1 MKQRLLREV
10 VRFHAIFRAVAP
22 FLPNR
27 VVRILRRLKTGVAA
41 NRIVRFALRRPMPD
55 RRRPSTEV
63 KRLFDD
69 GFYGLLTGSH
79 ESRDELLAH
88 YRRFGW
94 QSGLD
99 PHPLF
104 DVRFYLEQ
112 AEQKG
117 VEVEGDPFEHY
128 LGGGWAMGLEPNN
141 VFDGAWYS
149 ASVSL
154 VGSCPLAHYLDH
166 GQWSGRPT
174 SPSLARALLPGSRP
188 TEESISPAASI
199 PRPESGV
206 RLLTVDFWD
215 TLVVRT
221 RPSDSAKL
229 ATARRIASELRLAV
243 SAFAVMNRRVRI
255 EAELAASTDHEEYEI
270 TSVISKLICELS
282 EGSHREM
289 VDRIVAAEVA
299 DECRHTRLQPEVA
312 HYLNEVRAT
321 PGGPKVAILSDFYM
335 KASELRTILRSHG
348 IDFEESLVI
357 SSCEHLASKRLGTL
371 YPLVHTMFGISPEQ
385 HLHIGDNP
393 HSDVGMAMDSGA
405 QAFLFSVDREYPGP
419 GKLSKEWFASGPFDE
434 GCSRVGSLLAGDK
447 NRSLPEKRALFA
459 GARNAFLPLAL
470 VFAAAQRANERGL
483 DRVFYVSREG
493 AFLAELHRWVRDE
506 HPELNFPHPLR
517 LEVSRRSTFGPSLTR
532 IDGPSLDRLWSQY
545 PNQSMNG
552 LLRSLGVEPTL
563 FEDGLRRFDL
573 DPDDL
578 IHDIRSNAR
587 VREFLADREVHEA
600 LLEKLS
606 LSREC
611 LIDYLRDRGLTTD
624 EVLVVDLGWR
634 GTIQDNLAH
643 VLNEVHFHGVY
654 LGLFP
659 YLNKQVKNVSKEG
672 LAFDGNLGA
681 AFDHVSPPA
690 VLESPLTPDI
700 PSAVGYL
707 RLTDGRVR
715 VIFEAEEGRA
725 VHLITSFQDGVR
737 MSLPYLVDHF
747 VANGYDFNLLSIAS
761 EAFVKRY
768 YTDPDPGVA
777 DIWFGSAHDDTF
789 GASNLTPFEKRF
801 DPSSIYRAAGDL
813 TKIEAA
819 IESGWP
825 LGYMKWL
832 PAHSAALT
840 YVMRRW

>member
-1 MKQRLLREV
+1 M
-10 VRFHAIFRAVAP
+10 A
-22 FLPNR
+22 
-27 VVRILRRLKTGVAA
+27 
-41 NRIVRFALRRPMPD
+41 D
-55 RRRPSTEV
+55 RRRPSAEV
-63 KRLFDD
+63 KRLFDEK
-69 GFYGLLTGSH
+69 FYGLQTGSH

-104 DVRFYLEQ
+104 DVRFYLGR

-117 VEVEGDPFEHY
+117 VVVEGDPFEHY
-128 LGGGWAMGLEPNN
+128 LGGGWAMGLEPNS

-149 ASVSL
+149 ASVFL
-154 VGSCPLAHYLDH
+154 VGSCPLVHYLDH
-166 GQWSGRPT
+166 GQWSGLPT
-174 SPSLARALLPGSRP
+174 SPALERALLPVSRP
-188 TEESISPAASI
+188 TEESTAPVASI
-199 PRPESGV
+199 TRPDPGI
-206 RLLTVDFWD
+206 RLLTLDFWD

-229 ATARRIASELRLAV
+229 ATARRIMGELNLAV
-243 SAFAVMNRRVRI
+243 SALEVMDRRVRI
-255 EAELAASTDHEEYEI
+255 EAELAASTAHEEYEI
-270 TSVISKLICELS
+270 SSVISKLIGELS
-282 EGSHREM
+282 DGSH
-289 VDRIVAAEVA
+289 VDLVGRIVAAEVS
-299 DECRHTRLQPEVA
+299 DECRHTRVQPEVA
-312 HYLNEVRAT
+312 RYLNEVRT
-321 PGGPKVAILSDFYM
+321 IPGGPKVAILSDFYM
-335 KASELRTILRSHG
+335 KGAELRTILRSHG

-357 SSCEHLASKRLGTL
+357 SSCEHSASKRLGTL
-371 YPLVHTMFGISPEQ
+371 YPLVQTMFGISPEQ

-393 HSDVGMAMDSGA
+393 HSDVSMATGSGA
-405 QAFLFSVDREYPGP
+405 QAHLFSVDRELPGP
-419 GKLSKEWFASGPFDE
+419 GELSRQWFASGPFDE

-459 GARNAFLPLAL
+459 GARNAFLPIAL
-470 VFAAAQRANERGL
+470 VFAAAQRANEQGL

-493 AFLAELHRWVRDE
+493 AFLSELHRRVRDE
-506 HPELNFPHPLR
+506 NPELNFPHPVH

-532 IDGPSLDRLWSQY
+532 LDGPGLDRLWSQY

-552 LLRSLGVEPTL
+552 LLRSLGVESTS
-563 FEDGLRRFDL
+563 FDGGLRRFGL

-587 VREFLADREVHEA
+587 VREFLADGEVHEA
-600 LLEKLS
+600 LLARLT
-606 LSREC
+606 LNRDC

-624 EVLVVDLGWR
+624 RAIVVDLGWR

-643 VLNEVHFHGVY
+643 VLREIRFHGVY

-659 YLNKQVKNVSKEG
+659 YLNKQARNVSKEA

-681 AFDHVSPPA
+681 AFGHVSPPA

-700 PSAVGYL
+700 PSAVGYA
-707 RLTDGRVR
+707 RHTDGRVR
-715 VIFEAEEGRA
+715 VFFEAEEGRA
-725 VHLITSFQDGVR
+725 DRLITSFQDGVR
-737 MSLPYLVDHF
+737 ASLPFLVDHF
-747 VANGYDFNLLSIAS
+747 VANGYDFDLLSTAS

-768 YTDPDPGVA
+768 YTEPDPGVA
-777 DIWFGSAHDDTF
+777 DIWFESSHDDTF
-789 GASNLTPFEKRF
+789 GASNVTPFEKRF
-801 DPSSIYRAAGDL
+801 DPSSIHRAAGDL
-813 TKIEAA
+813 TKIDAA

-840 YVMRRW
+840 YYMRNR